1 MCTLRNFPHL
11 IDHCIE
17 WSRAKFTDL
26 FVSPAQQLQ
35 MFLDDPYDFLE
46 KLRAETLDK
55 VCGDG
60 FVARSLRAG
69 HHNNFP
75 DNISFFSPCMNG
87 VPVGPG

>member
-35 MFLDDPYDFLE
+35 MFLDDPFEFLD
-46 KLRAETLDK
+46 KVHADTLDK
-55 VCGDG
+55 VRQGPA
-60 FVARSLRAG
+60 ARQQALAHALCRVLT
-69 HHNNFP
+69 HQCRL
-75 DNISFFSPCMNG
+75 FFTT
-87 VPVGPG
+87 